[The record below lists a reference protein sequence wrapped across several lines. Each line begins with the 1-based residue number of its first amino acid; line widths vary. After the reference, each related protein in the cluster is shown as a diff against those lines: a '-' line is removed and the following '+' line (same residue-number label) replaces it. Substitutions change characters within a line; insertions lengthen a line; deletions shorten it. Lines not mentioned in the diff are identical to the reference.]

1 MKTLTTTLI
10 AVTFGLLAASPV
22 FASHGEGRGMKQES
36 VHARLDRQDQR
47 IKVGLRERQLTRKE
61 AKTLKSHQRDI
72 RYLLRLFSDDGR
84 LSKREWRILER
95 ELNHSSQ
102 QIKRLRHNDL
112 ERYVDLHQ
120 RSNQPHY
127 RQHL

>member
-1 MKTLTTTLI
+1 MKTLSTTLI
-10 AVTFGLLAASPV
+10 AVTFGLLAASPA
-22 FASHGEGRGMKQES
+22 FASHGDGHGMKQQS
-36 VHARLDRQDQR
+36 VHARLDRQHRR
-47 IKVGLRERQLTRKE
+47 IKAGLRDHQLTRKE

-95 ELNHSSQ
+95 ELNHSSR
-102 QIKRLRHNDL
+102 QIKRLKHNEL

-120 RSNQPHY
+120 RNNRSRYDH
-127 RQHL
+127 HL